1 MVHSDHGYTPV
12 TQEQPDAAAVQGGI
26 TMRHLM
32 LALIAL
38 LAFTATARAEWLEAS
53 SDHFVIYGDQS
64 EKAIREFANRLER
77 FHSGMSVFLRKPQT
91 KPSPSNRVTVYVV
104 TNEAKVRQVVGT
116 NDRYLAGVYLPRAG
130 ASIAIVPKLRGARSQ
145 YDMSGE
151 TILYHEYAHH
161 FMWTLTART
170 FPRWFIE
177 GFAEYFA
184 SVKFK
189 SDGSIVFGVPATHRA
204 AELYYSRDVPI
215 RTLLEFDG
223 GAGEK
228 KKGHD
233 SFYGQSWVL
242 FHYLQ
247 TAPERA
253 GQLQKYQQ
261 LLASGDT
268 ALEAAE
274 GAFGDLDQL
283 EKDMLS
289 YIERSKVTT
298 FVVNAHAL
306 KTGTVNVRPLRAGE
320 AEMMPVVLQSKAGVT
335 QAEAVALLPEA
346 RRIAAKHPS
355 DPAVLAALA
364 EAEFDAD
371 NDDEAISAAE
381 RALAIDPQQMNAYL
395 QKGYAL
401 TRKVQDAKL
410 PYSAWKDV
418 RSWWVKANKVE
429 NDHPIPLVQYYLS
442 FVEPGEKPTKAS
454 IDGLEWAMQLAP
466 FDSRVR
472 WLVANQMIL
481 DDRYADA
488 AQVLA
493 PLAYSPHPGEHTER
507 ARRLLEEVEAKA
519 QGGAA
524 PPEQSP
530 SAG

>member
-1 MVHSDHGYTPV
+1 MQRRV
-12 TQEQPDAAAVQGGI
+12 
-26 TMRHLM
+26 
-32 LALIAL
+32 LACIAFFL
-38 LAFTATARAEWLEAS
+38 FTATAHAEWLEAS
-53 SDHFVIYGDQS
+53 SDHFVIYGDQN
-64 EKAIREFANRLER
+64 EKAIREFADRLER
-77 FHSGMSVFLRKPQT
+77 FHAGMSLFLRRPAA
-91 KPSPSNRVTVYVV
+91 KPSPSNRVSVYVV
-104 TNEAKVRQVVGT
+104 TNEAKVRQVVGAT
-116 NDRYLAGVYLPRAG
+116 DRYVAGIYLPRAG

-204 AELYYSRDVPI
+204 PELAYLRGVPI
-215 RTLLEFDG
+215 RTLLAFDG
-223 GAGEK
+223 GASEK
-228 KKGHD
+228 EKGPD

-253 GQLQKYQQ
+253 GQLQKYQE
-261 LLASGDT
+261 LLATGDT

-306 KTGTVNVRPLRAGE
+306 KTGTINVRSLRAGE
-320 AEMMPVVLQSKAGVT
+320 AEMMPVVVQSKAGVT

-346 RRIAAKHPS
+346 RRIAALHLS
-355 DPAVLAALA
+355 DAAVLAALA

-371 NDDEAISAAE
+371 NDDEAIAVAE
-381 RALAIDPQQMNAYL
+381 RALAIDPQQINAYL

-418 RSWWVKANKVE
+418 RSWWVKANKIE

-442 FVEPGEKPTKAS
+442 FLEPGEKPTKAAVE
-454 IDGLEWAMQLAP
+454 GLVWAMQLAP

-481 DDRYADA
+481 DDRYAEA
-488 AQVLA
+488 ANVLA
-493 PLAYSPHPGEHTER
+493 PLAYSPHPGEHTEQ
-507 ARRLLEEVEAKA
+507 ARRLLEEIEAKA
-519 QGGAA
+519 KADA
-524 PPEQSP
+524 VPPPSP

>member
-1 MVHSDHGYTPV
+1 
-12 TQEQPDAAAVQGGI
+12 
-26 TMRHLM
+26 MRRLM
-32 LALIAL
+32 LALIASL
-38 LAFTATARAEWLEAS
+38 SFTATAHAEWLEAS

-64 EKAIREFANRLER
+64 EKAIREFADRLER
-77 FHSGMSVFLRKPQT
+77 FHAGMSVILRKPPA
-91 KPSPSNRVTVYVV
+91 KPSPSNRVGVYVV
-104 TNEAKVRQVVGT
+104 TNAAKVRQVVGT
-116 NDRYLAGVYLPRAG
+116 NDRYLAGIYLPRAG
-130 ASIAIVPKLRGARSQ
+130 AAIAIVPKLKGARSQ
-145 YDMSGE
+145 YDLSGE

-204 AELYYSRDVPI
+204 AELAYSRDVPI

-242 FHYLQ
+242 FHYLH

-261 LLASGDT
+261 LLATGDT

-335 QAEAVALLPEA
+335 QAEAGALLPEA
-346 RRIAAKHPS
+346 RRIAARHP
-355 DPAVLAALA
+355 DDAAVLAALA

-371 NDDEAISAAE
+371 NDDEAIAAAE
-381 RALAIDPQQMNAYL
+381 RALAIDPRQINAYL

-401 TRKVQDAKL
+401 TRKVKDAKL

-442 FVEPGEKPTKAS
+442 FVEPGETPTRSA

-466 FDSRVR
+466 FDSSVR
-472 WLVANQMIL
+472 WLVANQMIH

-507 ARRLLEEVEAKA
+507 ARRLLEAVEARAK
-519 QGGAA
+519 GGAEQL
-524 PPEQSP
+524 PEPP

>member
-1 MVHSDHGYTPV
+1 MRRVLL
-12 TQEQPDAAAVQGGI
+12 AV
-26 TMRHLM
+26 
-32 LALIAL
+32 IAL
-38 LAFTATARAEWLEAS
+38 LSFSAAARAEWLEAS

-64 EKAIREFANRLER
+64 EKAIREFADRLER
-77 FHSGMSVFLRKPQT
+77 FHAGMSVIFRRPPT
-91 KPSPSNRVTVYVV
+91 KPSPSNRVGVYVV
-104 TNEAKVRQVVGT
+104 TSAAKVRQVVGAT
-116 NDRYLAGVYLPRAG
+116 DRYTAGAYLPRAG
-130 ASIAIVPKLRGARSQ
+130 ASIAIVPKLKGARSQ

-161 FMWTLTART
+161 FLWTLTART

-184 SVKFK
+184 SVQFR

-204 AELYYSRDVPI
+204 AELAYSRDVPI

-223 GAGEK
+223 GAGEQ
-228 KKGHD
+228 KKGYD

-261 LLASGDT
+261 LLATGDT

-289 YIERSKVTT
+289 YMERSKVTT

-306 KTGTVNVRPLRAGE
+306 KTGTINVRPLRAGE
-320 AEMMPVVLQSKAGVT
+320 AEMMPVILQSKAGVT

-346 RRIAAKHPS
+346 RRIAAAHPS
-355 DPAVLAALA
+355 DPAVLASLA

-371 NDDEAISAAE
+371 NDDEAIAAAD
-381 RALAIDPQQMNAYL
+381 RALVIDPQQMNAYL

-401 TRKVQDAKL
+401 TRKVKDAKL
-410 PYSAWKDV
+410 PYSAWKDA
-418 RSWWVKANKVE
+418 RSWWIKANKVE

-442 FVEPGEKPTKAS
+442 FVEAGEQPTKAAV
-454 IDGLEWAMQLAP
+454 DGLVWAMQLAP
-466 FDSRVR
+466 FDSSVR
-472 WLVANQMIL
+472 WLVANQLIL
-481 DDRYADA
+481 EDRYAEA
-488 AQVLA
+488 ANVLA

-507 ARRLLEEVEAKA
+507 ARRLLEEIEAKA
-519 QGGAA
+519 KSSAA
-524 PPEQSP
+524 PPQESP
-530 SAG
+530 PAG

>member
-1 MVHSDHGYTPV
+1 MWH
-12 TQEQPDAAAVQGGI
+12 AALGCIV
-26 TMRHLM
+26 
-32 LALIAL
+32 LALFAGP
-38 LAFTATARAEWLEAS
+38 AHAEWLEAS
-53 SDHFVIYGDQS
+53 SDHFVIYGDLN
-64 EKAIREFANRLER
+64 EKAIREFADRLER
-77 FHSGMSVFLRKPQT
+77 FHAGMSIFLRRPPT
-91 KPSPSNRVTVYVV
+91 KPSPSNRVSVYVV
-104 TNEAKVRQVVGT
+104 TNEAKVRQVVGAT
-116 NDRYLAGVYLPRAG
+116 DRYLAGIYLPRAG
-130 ASIAIVPKLRGARSQ
+130 ASIAIVPKLRGARTQ

-161 FMWTLTART
+161 FMWTLTSRR
-170 FPRWFIE
+170 FPRWFTE

-184 SVKFK
+184 SVEFK
-189 SDGSIVFGVPATHRA
+189 SNGSIVFGVPATHRA
-204 AELYYSRDVPI
+204 AELAYSRDVPI

-223 GAGEK
+223 GAGER

-253 GQLQKYQQ
+253 GQLQEYQQ
-261 LLASGDT
+261 LLATGDT

-283 EKDMLS
+283 EKDMLT

-298 FVVNAHAL
+298 FIVNAHAL
-306 KTGTVNVRPLRAGE
+306 KTGTVTVRPLRAAE

-335 QAEAVALLPEA
+335 QAEAEALLPEA
-346 RRIAAKHPS
+346 RRVAARHPN
-355 DPAVLAALA
+355 DAAVLAALA

-371 NDDEAISAAE
+371 NDDEAIAAAE
-381 RALAIDPQQMNAYL
+381 RALAIDPQQINAYL

-401 TRKVQDAKL
+401 TRKVKDAKL
-410 PYSAWKDV
+410 PYAAWKDV

-442 FVEPGEKPTKAS
+442 FVEPGEKPTKAA
-454 IDGLEWAMQLAP
+454 IEGLVWAMQLAP
-466 FDSRVR
+466 FDSSVR

-481 DDRYADA
+481 DDRYAEA
-488 AQVLA
+488 ANVLA
-493 PLAYSPHPGEHTER
+493 PLAYSPHPGEHTEQ

-519 QGGAA
+519 KGNDAQ
-524 PPEQSP
+524 PQEPP

>member
-1 MVHSDHGYTPV
+1 
-12 TQEQPDAAAVQGGI
+12 
-26 TMRHLM
+26 MRRPI
-32 LALIAL
+32 LAFIAL
-38 LAFTATARAEWLEAS
+38 LSFTATAHAEWLEAS

-64 EKAIREFANRLER
+64 EKAIREFADRLER

-116 NDRYLAGVYLPRAG
+116 SDQYLAGVYLPRAG
-130 ASIAIVPKLRGARSQ
+130 ASIAIVPKLKGARSQ

-161 FMWTLTART
+161 FMWTFTART
-170 FPRWFIE
+170 FPRWFTE

-189 SDGSIVFGVPATHRA
+189 PDGSIVFGVPATHRA
-204 AELYYSRDVPI
+204 AELAYSRDVPI

-228 KKGHD
+228 KRGHD

-261 LLASGDT
+261 LLATGDT

-283 EKDMLS
+283 DKDMLS

-306 KTGTVNVRPLRAGE
+306 KTGTVNVRPLRTGE

-346 RRIAAKHPS
+346 RRIAAKHP
-355 DPAVLAALA
+355 DDAAVLAALA

-371 NDDEAISAAE
+371 NDDEAIAAAE
-381 RALAIDPQQMNAYL
+381 RALATDPQQINAYL

-401 TRKVQDAKL
+401 TRKVQNAKL

-454 IDGLEWAMQLAP
+454 VDGLEWAMQLAP
-466 FDSRVR
+466 FDTWVR

-493 PLAYSPHPGEHTER
+493 PLAYSPHPGEHTEQ

-519 QGGAA
+519 KGSAA
-524 PPEQSP
+524 RPEESP

>member
-1 MVHSDHGYTPV
+1 LCLFT
-12 TQEQPDAAAVQGGI
+12 I
-26 TMRHLM
+26 TAH
-32 LALIAL
+32 
-38 LAFTATARAEWLEAS
+38 AEWLEAS
-53 SDHFVIYGDQS
+53 GDHFVIYGDQN
-64 EKAIREFANRLER
+64 EKAIREFADRLER
-77 FHSGMSVFLRKPQT
+77 FHSGMSVFLRKPQA

-104 TNEAKVRQVVGT
+104 TNEAKVRQVVGAK
-116 NDRYLAGVYLPRAG
+116 DQYVAGIYLPRAG

-161 FMWTLTART
+161 FMWTLTSRT

-189 SDGSIVFGVPATHRA
+189 SGGSIVFGVPATHRA
-204 AELYYSRDVPI
+204 AELAYSRDVPI

-228 KKGHD
+228 KNGHD

-261 LLASGDT
+261 LLATGDT

-283 EKDMLS
+283 EKDMLTF
-289 YIERSKVTT
+289 IERSKVTT
-298 FVVNAHAL
+298 FVVNPQAL
-306 KTGTVNVRPLRAGE
+306 KTGTV
-320 AEMMPVVLQSKAGVT
+320 
-335 QAEAVALLPEA
+335 
-346 RRIAAKHPS
+346 
-355 DPAVLAALA
+355 
-364 EAEFDAD
+364 
-371 NDDEAISAAE
+371 
-381 RALAIDPQQMNAYL
+381 RAL
-395 QKGYAL
+395 
-401 TRKVQDAKL
+401 
-410 PYSAWKDV
+410 KDV

-442 FVEPGEKPTKAS
+442 FVEPGEKPTKAA
-454 IDGLEWAMQLAP
+454 IEGLMWAMQLAP
-466 FDSRVR
+466 FDSSVR

-481 DDRYADA
+481 DDRYAEA
-488 AQVLA
+488 ANVLA
-493 PLAYSPHPGEHTER
+493 PLAYSPHPGEHTDQ

-519 QGGAA
+519 RGSAA
-524 PPEQSP
+524 QPEESP

>member
-1 MVHSDHGYTPV
+1 
-12 TQEQPDAAAVQGGI
+12 
-26 TMRHLM
+26 MRRQS
-32 LALIAL
+32 LAFIAL
-38 LAFTATARAEWLEAS
+38 LSFTATAHGEWLEAS

-64 EKAIREFANRLER
+64 EKSIREFADRLER
-77 FHSGMSVFLRKPQT
+77 FHAGMSVFLRRAPT
-91 KPSPSNRVTVYVV
+91 KPSPSNRVSVYVV
-104 TNEAKVRQVVGT
+104 TNEAKVRQVVGS

-151 TILYHEYAHH
+151 TVLYHEYAHH

-184 SVKFK
+184 SVRFK
-189 SDGSIVFGVPATHRA
+189 TDGSIVFGAPATHRA

-261 LLASGDT
+261 LLATGDT

-289 YIERSKVTT
+289 YIDRGKVTT

-306 KTGTVNVRPLRAGE
+306 KTGGVTVRTLRAGE
-320 AEMMPVVLQSKAGVT
+320 AEMMPVILQSKAGVT
-335 QAEAVALLPEA
+335 QAEAAALFPEA
-346 RRIAAKHPS
+346 RRIASRHPN
-355 DPAVLAALA
+355 DAAVQAALA
-364 EAEFDAD
+364 EAEFDAG
-371 NDDEAISAAE
+371 NDDEAIAAAE
-381 RALAIDPQQMNAYL
+381 RALAIDPQQINACL

-401 TRKVQDAKL
+401 TRKVKDAEL
-410 PYSAWKDV
+410 PYAAWKDV

-442 FVEPGEKPTKAS
+442 FVEPGEKPTKAAV
-454 IDGLEWAMQLAP
+454 DGLEWAMQLAP
-466 FDSRVR
+466 FDARVR
-472 WLVANQMIL
+472 WLVANQMIM

-488 AQVLA
+488 ANVLA
-493 PLAYSPHPGEHTER
+493 PLAYSPHPGEHTDR

-519 QGGAA
+519 KGGA
-524 PPEQSP
+524 EQSQESP

>member
-1 MVHSDHGYTPV
+1 MRRLLL
-12 TQEQPDAAAVQGGI
+12 AV
-26 TMRHLM
+26 
-32 LALIAL
+32 IAL
-38 LAFTATARAEWLEAS
+38 LSFTATARAEWLEAS
-53 SDHFVIYGDQS
+53 SDHFVIYGDQGA
-64 EKAIREFANRLER
+64 KAIREFADRLER
-77 FHSGMSVFLRKPQT
+77 FHAGMSVILRRPPTQ
-91 KPSPSNRVTVYVV
+91 PSPSNRVSVYVV
-104 TNEAKVRQVVGT
+104 TNEAKVRQVLGAT
-116 NDRYLAGVYLPRAG
+116 NRYLAGAYLPRAG
-130 ASIAIVPKLRGARSQ
+130 ASIAIVPKLKGARSK

-161 FMWTLTART
+161 FLWTLTART

-204 AELYYSRDVPI
+204 AELAYSRDVPI

-261 LLASGDT
+261 LLATGDT

-289 YIERSKVTT
+289 YIGRSKVTT

-346 RRIAAKHPS
+346 RRIEAKYPN

-371 NDDEAISAAE
+371 NDDEAIAVAE
-381 RALAIDPQQMNAYL
+381 RALAIDPQQISAYL

-401 TRKVQDAKL
+401 TRKVKDAKL

-418 RSWWVKANKVE
+418 RSWWIKANRVE

-442 FVEPGEKPTKAS
+442 FVEAGEKPTRAAV
-454 IDGLEWAMQLAP
+454 DGLVWAMQLAP
-466 FDSRVR
+466 FDASVR

-481 DDRYADA
+481 DDRYAEA
-488 AQVLA
+488 ANVLA

-507 ARRLLEEVEAKA
+507 ARRLLEEIESKAK
-519 QGGAA
+519 GSAA
-524 PPEQSP
+524 PPQEAV

>member
-1 MVHSDHGYTPV
+1 MRRLIL
-12 TQEQPDAAAVQGGI
+12 AV
-26 TMRHLM
+26 
-32 LALIAL
+32 IAL
-38 LAFTATARAEWLEAS
+38 LLFTANANAAWLEAS
-53 SDHFVIYGDQS
+53 SDHFVIYGDQN
-64 EKAIREFANRLER
+64 ENAIREFADRLER
-77 FHSGMSVFLRKPQT
+77 FHAGMSVFLRKPQAQ
-91 KPSPSNRVTVYVV
+91 PSPSNRVSVYVV
-104 TNEAKVRQVVGT
+104 TNEAKVRQVVGAT
-116 NDRYLAGVYLPRAG
+116 DQYLAGIYLPRAG
-130 ASIAIVPKLRGARSQ
+130 ASIAIVPKLKGTRSQ
-145 YDMSGE
+145 HDMSGE

-184 SVKFK
+184 SVRFK

-204 AELYYSRDVPI
+204 AELAYSRDVPI

-261 LLASGDT
+261 LLATGDT

-346 RRIAAKHPS
+346 RRIVAKHPN

-371 NDDEAISAAE
+371 NDDEAIAAAD
-381 RALAIDPQQMNAYL
+381 RALAIDPREINAYL

-418 RSWWVKANKVE
+418 RSWWVKANKIE
-429 NDHPIPLVQYYLS
+429 NDHPIPLVQYYLG
-442 FVEPGEKPTKAS
+442 FVRPGEKPTKAAVE
-454 IDGLEWAMQLAP
+454 GLVWAMQLAP
-466 FDSRVR
+466 FDASVR

-481 DDRYADA
+481 DDRYAEA
-488 AQVLA
+488 ANVLA
-493 PLAYSPHPGEHTER
+493 PLAYSPHPGELTEQ
-507 ARRLLEEVEAKA
+507 ARRLLEEIEAKA
-519 QGGAA
+519 KDSSA
-524 PPEQSP
+524 PPQESA